1 MKEKK
6 IFTEK
11 EIQKRIKKV
20 NGAMAQEG
28 MPLTKQEKKIIKN
41 CIIGKTTPE
50 IERNKIIAHYKS
62 IYEKEKTSK

>member
-6 IFTEK
+6 NFTEK

-28 MPLTKQEKKIIKN
+28 MPLTQQEKNTIKN
-41 CIIGKTTPE
+41 CIIGKTTHE
-50 IERNKIIAHYKS
+50 IERNKIIAHCRSVYGG
-62 IYEKEKTSK
+62 